1 MRQLASFLL
10 ATILGVGQETTA
22 PQAEKPAVIEGRVI
36 DSASGSP
43 IRKARVSLELSTTKH
58 DSALVALTD
67 EAGHFRFGAVK
78 PDTYTLQ
85 AEKGGFLPGGYGTVK
100 PEETPTLLKVRDDD
114 HLQGITLR
122 LSQAGAISGH
132 VLDGDG
138 DPLPGYEVV
147 LWAKRS
153 RRKGAPYSPGD
164 QTTTNHRGEFRF
176 DDLTPGTYYVDAGK
190 ESAGMEVKEIPVDSA
205 GKVIAERE
213 LWTFFPRALALKD
226 AQAIR
231 VESGQEQSG
240 TEITI
245 QRGPLLTVKG
255 RIAGTTDS
263 ISKYQV
269 SASVDEG
276 IGWTGESTHLLPNG
290 EFAIQLPPG
299 RHTISLMEQT
309 PSGLKQVGATVVNL
323 TDQDVSGLEIALARP
338 AQVRVRAVIEGA
350 EDKPLTNGA
359 ASLILEG
366 SENKGRSTFMQYPP
380 QNGIYLIDNVPAGK
394 YWPWF
399 NNASD
404 LYAKYVQVGTRIIN
418 WQAIDVTEGANL
430 DVLLIYSKK
439 VATLTGDLE
448 LSQDDPKSPISVLL
462 VSENVGF
469 EGNKI
474 SPAQLDQALHF
485 SLQRM
490 RPGKYLAFASHEDDL
505 DVWDNDDFVKLLR
518 SEAKEIELHE
528 EENASVHLK
537 VIPKELTDRVRQQLG
552 I

>member
-1 MRQLASFLL
+1 MRQLAGFLL
-10 ATILGVGQETTA
+10 ATLLGAGQETTA
-22 PQAEKPAVIEGRVI
+22 PPAEKPAVIEGRVI

-43 IRKARVSLELSTTKH
+43 LRKARVSLELSTTKH
-58 DSALVALTD
+58 DSELVAITD

-85 AEKGGFLPGGYGTVK
+85 AEKGGFLPGSYGTVK
-100 PEETPTLLKVRDDD
+100 PEEAPTLLKVRDDD

-122 LSQAGAISGH
+122 LFQAGAISGH
-132 VLDGDG
+132 VLDADG
-138 DPLPGYEVV
+138 DPLPGYEVI

-153 RRKGAPYSPGD
+153 RRKGVPYSPGD

-176 DDLTPGTYYVDAGK
+176 DDLTPGTYYIDAGK
-190 ESAGMEVKEIPVDSA
+190 ESAGMAVKEIPVDSA
-205 GKVIAERE
+205 GKVIRERE
-213 LWTFFPRALALKD
+213 LWTFYPGALALKD
-226 AQAIR
+226 ARAIR

-240 TEITI
+240 AEITI

-255 RIAGTTDS
+255 RIEGAIGS

-276 IGWTGESTHLLPNG
+276 IGWTGESTQLLPDG
-290 EFAIQLPPG
+290 KFATQLPPG

-309 PSGLKQVGATVVNL
+309 ASGLKQVGATVVNL
-323 TDQDVSGLEIALARP
+323 TDQDVSGVEIALAKP

-350 EDKPLTNGA
+350 EDQPLTNGA

-366 SENKGRSTFMQYPP
+366 SEDKGRSTFTQYPP
-380 QNGIYLIDNVPAGK
+380 QDGGYLMDNVPAGK

-404 LYAKYVQVGTRIIN
+404 LYAKYVQVGTRVTN

-439 VATLTGDLE
+439 VATLAGDLE
-448 LSQDDPKSPISVLL
+448 LPQDELKSPISVLL

-469 EGNKI
+469 QENKI
-474 SPAQLDQALHF
+474 IPAQLDQSLHF
-485 SLQRM
+485 SLQHM
-490 RPGKYLAFASHEDDL
+490 RPGKYLAFASREDDFE
-505 DVWDNDDFVKLLR
+505 VWDNDDFVKLLR
-518 SEAKEIELHE
+518 SEANEIELHE

-537 VIPKELTDRVRQQLG
+537 LIPKELTDRVRQQLG